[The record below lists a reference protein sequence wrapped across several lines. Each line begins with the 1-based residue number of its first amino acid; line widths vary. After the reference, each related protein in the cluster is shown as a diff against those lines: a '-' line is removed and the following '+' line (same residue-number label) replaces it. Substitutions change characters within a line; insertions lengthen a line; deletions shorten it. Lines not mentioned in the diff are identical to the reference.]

1 MELSIIGYDSRDAWM
16 KEAGSAEELLGYRD
30 QSKICWINIESLEN
44 KETIIKVAETFGIHP
59 LTVEDIADTEQRPK
73 AEEFDNYLYITFKAL
88 NRSRPALSEEG
99 KPDFEQ
105 ISLVLMKNT
114 VLTFQELPGDSFNG
128 IRKRI
133 LNNGGR
139 LRKMGADYL
148 AYAIMDVVVKDY
160 SIILDEM
167 EGAIELFEERAIDVE
182 DRDFIGDLQRMKQN
196 LLRIRRIV
204 WPLRENLA
212 LILHMETEL
221 LNQETRPFFKDV
233 HDGVIQTAE
242 TVEIYRE
249 LLAGAMEINLAAVSN
264 RMNSVMK
271 VLTIISTIFIP
282 LTFIVGVYGMN
293 FRFMPELELPYAY
306 PLTWGVMILIG
317 IGMLLVFRRRHWI

>member
-1 MELSIIGYDSRDAWM
+1 MELSAIGYDSRDAWM
-16 KEAGSAEELLGYRD
+16 REAGSAEELLGYRD
-30 QSKICWINIESLEN
+30 PSKIVWINIESLEN
-44 KETIIKVAETFGIHP
+44 KEALIKVAEAFGIHP
-59 LTVEDIADTEQRPK
+59 LTVEDIADMEQRPK
-73 AEEFDNYLYITFKAL
+73 AEEFDDYLYITFKAL
-88 NRSRPALSEEG
+88 NRSGASFLETG
-99 KPDFEQ
+99 KPNFEQ

-114 VLTFQELPGDSFNG
+114 VITIQELPGDSFDG

-160 SIILDEM
+160 SVILDEM
-167 EGAIELFEERAIDVE
+167 EGSIELLEERAIDVE
-182 DRDFIGDLQRMKQN
+182 DRAFIGDLQRMKQN
-196 LLRIRRIV
+196 LLRIRRII

-212 LILHMETEL
+212 MILHMETEL
-221 LNQETRPFFKDV
+221 LHEETRPFFKDV

-242 TVEIYRE
+242 TVEVYRE
-249 LLAGAMEINLAAVSN
+249 LLAGAMEINLAAGSN

-293 FRFMPELELPYAY
+293 FRFMPELDMPYAY
-306 PLTWGVMILIG
+306 PVTWGIMILVV
-317 IGMLLVFRRRHWI
+317 IGMLLVFRRRRWI